1 MKDFNKNS
9 YVKSLEPNLKHIKST
24 DRSDDLHSNDSRFNI
39 WTINLVPEKVIIL
52 VPEKVLPGGVK
63 IPPGSGTK
71 VINPP
76 GSTFS
81 GSKITGTKI
90 AGAPRGSGT
99 RVIYSPGEHFFWD

>member
-1 MKDFNKNS
+1 MLSQNFVTIGQKLFEKLNF
-9 YVKSLEPNLKHIKST
+9 PNL
-24 DRSDDLHSNDSRFNI
+24 L
-39 WTINLVPEKVIIL
+39 IL

-71 VINPP
+71 VIRPP

-90 AGAPRGSGT
+90 TG
-99 RVIYSPGEHFFWD
+99 I